1 MVLTFAICSKFILY
15 LLVIPIV
22 VWSMDSVN
30 INGIFKRGQSD
41 YYQAR
46 VMYMIIVASLSYLVV
61 NFVNDFLGVFR

>member
-1 MVLTFAICSKFILY
+1 MVKFILY

-22 VWSMDSVN
+22 VWSMDSIN

-46 VMYMIIVASLSYLVV
+46 VMYMIIVASLSYLLVS
-61 NFVNDFLGVFR
+61 FINDFLGVFN